1 MATYS
6 IGVLVGSARSGSINQ
21 KLADALAKLA
31 GKDFEFRRIRID
43 DLPIFNQD
51 IEDPPPASVARFRK
65 DIRAADGLLFVTPE
79 YNRSTTPL
87 LLNALAWGSRPYGHN
102 SFTGKPGAI
111 AGASA
116 GPIRTAAGQA
126 HLRDILGVL
135 DIRLIGQPEAYVHFT
150 DDLIGAD
157 SAIADEKQR
166 EALKKKIDTFTD
178 WVALVAGA
186 KRDKKAAA

>member
-1 MATYS
+1 MARYT
-6 IGVLVGSARSGSINQ
+6 IGVVVGSARKGSINR
-21 KLADALAKLA
+21 KLADALSKLG
-31 GKDFEFRRIRID
+31 GKDFEMKQIRID

-51 IEDPPPASVARFRK
+51 IEEPAPASVERFRK
-65 DIRAADGLLFVTPE
+65 DIRGADGLLFVTPE

-111 AGASA
+111 AGTSA

-135 DIRLIGQPEAYVHFT
+135 DVRLIGQPEAYVHFT
-150 DDLIGAD
+150 DDLIGD
-157 SAIADEKQR
+157 DGTIADEKQR
-166 EALKKKIDTFTD
+166 EVLKKKVDTFTD

-186 KRDKKAAA
+186 RSAQKAA

>member
-6 IGVLVGSARSGSINQ
+6 IGVIVGSARNGSINQ
-21 KLADALAKLA
+21 KLADALMKLG
-31 GKDFEFRRIRID
+31 GKDFEFKQIRID
-43 DLPIFNQD
+43 DLPMFNQD
-51 IEDPPPASVARFRK
+51 IENPPPAAVERFRAE
-65 DIRAADGLLFVTPE
+65 IRASDGLLFVTPE

-102 SFTGKPGAI
+102 SFAGKPGAI

-126 HLRDILGVL
+126 HVRDILGVL
-135 DIRLIGQPEAYVHFT
+135 DVRLIGQPEAYVHFT
-150 DDLIGAD
+150 DDLIAEDGT
-157 SAIADEKQR
+157 IASEQQR
-166 EALKKKIDTFTD
+166 ELLKKKIDKFTD

-186 KRDKKAAA
+186 RSAQKAA